1 MAQYEQILW
10 ERRGDVGLLTLNRPD
25 KLNAWTRHMQAEMFD
40 ALDRANADPAIGAV
54 VVTGAGRGFCA
65 GADVKAQ
72 FATRLEGG
80 PRPAEPPREES
91 RRDWVAFVRESKPLL
106 AAINGVAVGVGLTMV
121 LPFDV
126 LLASSEARVGM
137 FFVRMGLVP
146 ELASSHFLAQR
157 VGFGLASEMCLTGQL
172 YPASELAGSGLFNR
186 VVAPDRLLDEAL
198 ALAAA
203 IAANPDWSLR
213 TIKRLLTENATESDP
228 TTVQRREMAALE
240 EAYRTPEHRE
250 AVAAFLE
257 KRPASFRRS
266 A

>member
-10 ERRGDVGLLTLNRPD
+10 ERRGDVGLLTLHRPD
-25 KLNAWTRHMQAEMFD
+25 KLNAWTRQMHAEMFD
-40 ALDRANADPAIGAV
+40 AIERANADPAIGAM

-65 GADVKAQ
+65 GADIQAQ
-72 FATRLEGG
+72 FATRLEDGA
-80 PRPAEPPREES
+80 PAPSDEA

-198 ALAAA
+198 ALGAT
-203 IAANPDWSLR
+203 IAGNPDWSLR

-228 TTVQRREMAALE
+228 AAVQRREMAALE
-240 EAYRTPEHRE
+240 QAYRTPEHRE

-257 KRPASFRRS
+257 KRPAAFRRS

>member
-1 MAQYEQILW
+1 MSYEQILW
-10 ERRGDVGLLTLNRPD
+10 ERRGDVGLLTLHRPE
-25 KLNAWTRHMQAEMFD
+25 KLNAWTRRMQAEMFD
-40 ALDRANADPAIGAV
+40 AIDRANADPAIGAV

-80 PRPAEPPREES
+80 EASADQP
-91 RRDWVAFVRESKPLL
+91 RRDWVSFVRESKPLV

-172 YPASELAGSGLFNR
+172 YPAAELAGSGLFNR

-198 ALAAA
+198 ALAGA

-213 TIKRLLTENATESDP
+213 TIKRLLTQNAADSD
-228 TTVQRREMAALE
+228 TAAVQRREMAALE
-240 EAYRTPEHRE
+240 EAYRTPEHKE

-257 KRPASFRRS
+257 KRPAAFRRS
-266 A
+266 V